1 MCLFYRT
8 SSILKIDVITSSFIY
23 EHINNFK
30 YSIMKYICTVF
41 MLFVTCVYTL
51 YAHNLKGKIITE
63 DNKPIENAAL
73 YNETTGYHTH
83 TDDMGNFVLDNT
95 KVDDIVVVT
104 NLGYETKTL
113 FIGQE
118 DLGGEKII
126 VLTES
131 SVSLKQV
138 VLTSEVNVLSKIVNV
153 DIDKNPV
160 KSSQE
165 ILQKV
170 PGLIIGQ
177 HAGGGKAEQI
187 FLRGF
192 DVDHGTDV
200 AVSVD
205 GMPVNMVSHA
215 HGQGYADLHFVIPET
230 IKEIDFGKGPYYAD
244 QGNFNTAGYVNLGL
258 KKTIDQNLISVEAGQ
273 FGTSRLV
280 GMFKLLSSEKSSAY
294 IASELYLL
302 DGYFDS
308 PQNFNRV
315 NVIGKY
321 NYKVSNNEELNL
333 TFSHFQSKW
342 NASGQIPERAVE
354 QGLIDRF
361 GAIDDTEG
369 GNTSRTNFQ
378 INHEKKIDENT
389 SLKSNAFA
397 TAYDFELYSNFTFFL
412 EDPINGDQ
420 IRQKENR
427 LILGA
432 ESVYNKKN
440 IDLGNSY
447 SLKYNAGIG
456 FRYDDIDDVE
466 LSSTLNR
473 DTLID
478 RISYGDT
485 DEVNTY
491 AFLNSQLK
499 INNWK
504 INPSLRLDY
513 FKFDYENKL
522 TEVFDNKSE
531 SALAISPKLNTI
543 YTPNQNWQFFLKSGI
558 GFHSNDARVVV
569 ENDGEDILPAA
580 YGVDLGT
587 VVKPIDKLALNATVW
602 SLFLDQEF
610 VYVGDAGIVE
620 PSGRTRRLG
629 VEFGARY
636 QVTDWLYA
644 YSDINYTYGR
654 SVDEPNGEDYIPL
667 APDLTSVGGINIENV
682 KGFSGGLSYR
692 FVDDRAA
699 NEDNSIVAD
708 GYFITDFNVN
718 YKWKNWTLGV
728 IIENLFDT
736 EWKETQF
743 ATESRLFNETEP
755 TEEIHFTPGTPF
767 YLRGKVSVSF

>member
-1 MCLFYRT
+1 MCMLMLSLFDDSYLYKL
-8 SSILKIDVITSSFIY
+8 ILNKY
-23 EHINNFK
+23 INNYK
-30 YSIMKYICTVF
+30 YIIMKNICTAF
-41 MLFVTCVYTL
+41 MLFITCAWSL
-51 YAHNLKGKIITE
+51 FAHNLKGKIV
-63 DNKPIENAAL
+63 NKNNEPIENAAL

-83 TDDMGNFVLDNT
+83 TDNLGSFELDNT
-95 KVDDIVVVT
+95 KSGDIIVVT

-113 FIGQE
+113 TISKE
-118 DLGGEKII
+118 DFQVEKVI
-126 VLTES
+126 VLKES

-138 VLTSEVNVLSKIVNV
+138 VLTSEVNPLNKIISV
-153 DIDKNPV
+153 DVGKNPV

-200 AVSVD
+200 AISVD

-230 IKEIDFGKGPYYAD
+230 IEEIDFGKGPYYAD

-258 KKTIDQNLISVEAGQ
+258 KKTIDQNLISAEVGQ

-280 GMFKLLSSEKSSAY
+280 GMFNVLSTQKSSAY
-294 IASELYLL
+294 VASELYLL

-308 PQNFNRV
+308 SQNFNRV
-315 NVIGKY
+315 NIIGKY
-321 NYKVSNNEELNL
+321 NYEMSQNEELNL

-342 NASGQIPERAVE
+342 DASGQIPERAVE
-354 QGLIDRF
+354 QGLIGRF

-369 GNTSRTNFQ
+369 GNTSRTNLV
-378 INHEKKIDENT
+378 INHNKKIDENT
-389 SLKSNAFA
+389 SVNSNAFV

-420 IRQKENR
+420 IRQRENR
-427 LILGA
+427 LIIGG
-432 ESVYNKKN
+432 ESAYSKKN
-440 IDLGNSY
+440 IDLGNSF
-447 SLKYNAGIG
+447 SLKYDAGIG
-456 FRYDDIDDVE
+456 FRYDDVDDVE

-473 DTLID
+473 DTLLN
-478 RISYGDT
+478 RISYGDI

-491 AFLNSQLK
+491 AYLNSQFK
-499 INNWK
+499 VNKWK
-504 INPSLRLDY
+504 FNPSLRLDY
-513 FKFDYENKL
+513 FKFDYENKI

-531 SALAISPKLNTI
+531 SAVAVSPKLNTI
-543 YTPNQNWQFFLKSGI
+543 YTPNQNWQFFLKSGV

-569 ENDGEDILPAA
+569 ENEGEDILPAA
-580 YGVDLGT
+580 YGIDLGT

-644 YSDINYTYGR
+644 YSDVNYTYGR
-654 SVDEPNGEDYIPL
+654 SVDEPDGEDYIPL

-682 KGFSGGLSYR
+682 KGFSAGLSYR

-708 GYFITDFNVN
+708 GYFVTDFNVN

-736 EWKETQF
+736 EWNETQF
-743 ATESRLFNETEP
+743 ATESRLFDEATSV
-755 TEEIHFTPGTPF
+755 EEIHFTPGTPF
-767 YLRGKVSVSF
+767 YLRGKVSVNF